1 MSTKLS
7 VTDARRGDRM
17 PTSDLI
23 ISSHLF
29 LIEIALDHIRSH
41 VAEGVILSVG
51 DRAELFNL
59 LNRDSD

>member
-1 MSTKLS
+1 
-7 VTDARRGDRM
+7 M

-59 LNRDSD
+59 LSRDSD

>member
-1 MSTKLS
+1 MSDGRST
-7 VTDARRGDRM
+7 RR
-17 PTSDLI
+17 SNAYVCDLI

-41 VAEGVILSVG
+41 VAEGVILFVG
-51 DRAELFNL
+51 DRAELFNF